1 MHVHGKA
8 PASPTGDDSMRVL
21 VTGAAGFIGSHIVD
35 ALVADNH
42 DVVGIDSLMES
53 VHKRMPEYLNPAAD
67 FVSADIREP
76 GALDRHVRGVDAIT
90 HQAAMV
96 GLETSFAD
104 AKEYVS
110 HNGVGTAA
118 LLSSLDAAGFSGRF
132 VLASSMVVYG
142 EGAYECPDHGDV
154 QIPPRHAEDLAAGRF
169 DPRCP
174 ECGKP
179 LRPVVV
185 EEQRAVDP
193 RNVYAATKLHQE
205 QLCTLF
211 GRARGVPVT
220 SLRYHNVYGDR
231 MPFNTPYA
239 GVASIFRS
247 ALERG
252 ESPRVFEDGR
262 QLRDFISVED
272 VARANVIALT
282 APEPA
287 KGPFNIAT
295 GEPHSVGEMAAALA
309 AAIGGAAP
317 VVTGEWRAGD
327 VRHVFASPR
336 RAEEELGWRPTVSF
350 SDGMRRFAKQKLRG
364 SPNLTRARER

>member
-1 MHVHGKA
+1 MHVHGEA
-8 PASPTGDDSMRVL
+8 PASPTGDNFMRVL

-35 ALVADNH
+35 ALVADGH
-42 DVVGIDSLMES
+42 DVVAIDSLMES
-53 VHKRMPEYLNPAAD
+53 VHSRTPEYLNPAAD
-67 FVSADIREP
+67 FVSADIREV
-76 GALDRHVRGVDAIT
+76 GALDRHLKGVDAIS

-104 AKEYVS
+104 ATKYVS
-110 HNGVGTAA
+110 HNGIGTAA
-118 LLSSLDAAGFSGRF
+118 LLSSLDAAGFVGRF

-142 EGAYECPDHGDV
+142 EGAYECSDHGDV
-154 QIPPRHAEDLAAGRF
+154 QVPPRRAENLEAGEF

-174 ECGKP
+174 QCGRA

-185 EEQRAVDP
+185 EEHRTVDP

-205 QLCTLF
+205 QLCTVF

-220 SLRYHNVYGDR
+220 ALRYHNVYGDR

-247 ALERG
+247 ELERG
-252 ESPRVFEDGR
+252 EPPRVFEDGR

-282 APEPA
+282 GSEPA
-287 KGPFNIAT
+287 EGPFNIAT
-295 GEPHSVGEMAAALA
+295 GEPHSVGEMATALA
-309 AAIGGAAP
+309 AAMGGAAP

-336 RAEEELGWRPTVSF
+336 RAEKELGWRATVPF

-364 SPNLTRARER
+364 SPSLTVARDR